1 MSIQTYS
8 GLPAKCSNTIESTAK
23 LYQDFRKGIE
33 HLRGCDDWDLLF
45 IPSVEDFL
53 KYDVKNHCHPMHHE
67 IVGQKVSIESDEEDK
82 AYLKARYDN
91 GVIPK
96 QEYNLKMQE
105 YKVKEMKRKLVFD
118 KSVSFRDEFQQE
130 VYLLEEYKRNQHA
143 VVDTSKEGD
152 TQE

>member
-1 MSIQTYS
+1 
-8 GLPAKCSNTIESTAK
+8 
-23 LYQDFRKGIE
+23 
-33 HLRGCDDWDLLF
+33 
-45 IPSVEDFL
+45 
-53 KYDVKNHCHPMHHE
+53 MHHE
-67 IVGQKVSIESDEEDK
+67 IVGQKVSIESDDEDK

-96 QEYNLKMQE
+96 QEYDLKMQE